1 MTLINSHYPKFI
13 RVIKQKTVVGSND
26 IDFLFN
32 TTKNHNCRNF
42 LSEGI
47 HKLRGRAK
55 GRGQQKV
62 KGTHR
67 NLVNLSK
74 RGSKTQ
80 KILST

>member
-42 LSEGI
+42 LSGGI
-47 HKLRGRAK
+47 HKLRGQAK

-62 KGTHR
+62 KSAHR

-74 RGSKTQ
+74 RG
-80 KILST
+80 